1 MKNVLFIAPTT
12 YQLPLTEN
20 LKKKFIT
27 LSEVCNVSVLAF
39 ANSKT
44 FLNETYGNFYLNKK
58 IKNRLINYFRIIQI
72 SIFTTNKIIKK
83 ENIDIVC
90 FQDPVSSFFSI
101 NDFLEFVSVITI
113 LGTYAFKFLSIDGI
127 SNFSILFLKVR
138 RAEVKIVVETHGDFI
153 ETLSLEK
160 NLVLPRL
167 YKKLFYI
174 MAKYSIGK
182 SNIIRAVSSSTEQ
195 QVLDIDS
202 SKSVVRF
209 PAWIDFK
216 DFQNI
221 EPKPLSKDKFN
232 ILFIGSVTDRKK
244 PHMIIEA
251 IQRINDKSYHLSIV
265 GPAPNEKYFKELKD
279 LIGKSDLQNQVSLIG
294 PVDRESVKD
303 YYSTSNLMILPS
315 ISEGLA
321 RVIFESQVA
330 MCPVLVTDAPGM
342 SDIVIDGQT
351 GYVFES
357 NNLDSLSLKIEYI
370 KNNYDEASLV
380 AKNAKGFILSN
391 YSEDNFKFSFK
402 KLFDTV

>member
-72 SIFTTNKIIKK
+72 SIFTTHKIIKK

-101 NDFLEFVSVITI
+101 
-113 LGTYAFKFLSIDGI
+113 
-127 SNFSILFLKVR
+127 LFLKVR
-138 RAEVKIVVETHGDFI
+138 RAEVKIIVETHGDFI

-221 EPKPLSKDKFN
+221 EPKPPSKDKFN

-251 IQRINDKSYHLSIV
+251 IQRSNDKSYNLSIV

-279 LIGKSDLQNQVSLIG
+279 LIDKSDLQNQVSLIG

-370 KNNYDEASLV
+370 KNNYEEASLV

>member
-1 MKNVLFIAPTT
+1 MKNVLFIAPTS

-72 SIFTTNKIIKK
+72 SIFTTHKIIKK

-90 FQDPVSSFFSI
+90 FQDPVSSF
-101 NDFLEFVSVITI
+101 
-113 LGTYAFKFLSIDGI
+113 
-127 SNFSILFLKVR
+127 FSILFLKVR

-251 IQRINDKSYHLSIV
+251 IQRINDKSYNLSIV

-279 LIGKSDLQNQVSLIG
+279 LIDKSDLQNQVSLIG

>member
-72 SIFTTNKIIKK
+72 SIFTTHKIIKK

-90 FQDPVSSFFSI
+90 FQDPVSSF
-101 NDFLEFVSVITI
+101 
-113 LGTYAFKFLSIDGI
+113 
-127 SNFSILFLKVR
+127 FSILFLKVR

-160 NLVLPRL
+160 NLVLPSL

-221 EPKPLSKDKFN
+221 EPKPLSNDKFN

-251 IQRINDKSYHLSIV
+251 IQRIYDKSYHLSIV

-279 LIGKSDLQNQVSLIG
+279 LIDKSDLQNQVSLIG

>member
-72 SIFTTNKIIKK
+72 SIFTTHKIIKK

-90 FQDPVSSFFSI
+90 FQDPVSSF
-101 NDFLEFVSVITI
+101 
-113 LGTYAFKFLSIDGI
+113 
-127 SNFSILFLKVR
+127 FSILFLKVR

-160 NLVLPRL
+160 NLVLPGL

-251 IQRINDKSYHLSIV
+251 IQRINDKSYNLSIV

-279 LIGKSDLQNQVSLIG
+279 LIDKSDLQNQVSLIG
-294 PVDRESVKD
+294 PVDRKSVKD

-370 KNNYDEASLV
+370 KNNYEEASLV

>member
-72 SIFTTNKIIKK
+72 SIFTTHKIIKK

-101 NDFLEFVSVITI
+101 
-113 LGTYAFKFLSIDGI
+113 
-127 SNFSILFLKVR
+127 LFLKVR
-138 RAEVKIVVETHGDFI
+138 RGEVKIVVETHGDFI

-160 NLVLPRL
+160 NLVLPML

-279 LIGKSDLQNQVSLIG
+279 LIDKSDLQNQVSLIG

-370 KNNYDEASLV
+370 KNNYEEASLV

>member
-72 SIFTTNKIIKK
+72 SIFTTHKIIKK

-90 FQDPVSSFFSI
+90 FQDPVSSF
-101 NDFLEFVSVITI
+101 
-113 LGTYAFKFLSIDGI
+113 
-127 SNFSILFLKVR
+127 FSILFLKVR

-160 NLVLPRL
+160 NLVLPML
-167 YKKLFYI
+167 YRKLFYI

-251 IQRINDKSYHLSIV
+251 IQRINDKSYNLSIV

-279 LIGKSDLQNQVSLIG
+279 LIDKSDLQNQVSLIG

>member
-72 SIFTTNKIIKK
+72 SIFTTHKIIKK

-90 FQDPVSSFFSI
+90 FQDPVSSF
-101 NDFLEFVSVITI
+101 
-113 LGTYAFKFLSIDGI
+113 
-127 SNFSILFLKVR
+127 FSILFLKVR

-251 IQRINDKSYHLSIV
+251 IQRIYDKSYHLSIV

-279 LIGKSDLQNQVSLIG
+279 LIDKSDLQNQVSLIG

-357 NNLDSLSLKIEYI
+357 NNLDNLVSKIEYI
-370 KNNYDEASLV
+370 KNNHEEVSFI
-380 AKNAKGFILSN
+380 AKNARGFILSN

>member
-20 LKKKFIT
+20 LKKKFLT
-27 LSEVCNVSVLAF
+27 LSEVCNVTVLAF

-72 SIFTTNKIIKK
+72 SIFTTHRIIKK

-90 FQDPVSSFFSI
+90 FQDPVSSF
-101 NDFLEFVSVITI
+101 
-113 LGTYAFKFLSIDGI
+113 
-127 SNFSILFLKVR
+127 FSILFLKVR

-221 EPKPLSKDKFN
+221 EPKPPSKDKFN

-279 LIGKSDLQNQVSLIG
+279 LIDKSDLQNQVSLIG

-380 AKNAKGFILSN
+380 AMNAKGFILSN

>member
-72 SIFTTNKIIKK
+72 SIFTTHKIIKK

-90 FQDPVSSFFSI
+90 FQDPVSSF
-101 NDFLEFVSVITI
+101 
-113 LGTYAFKFLSIDGI
+113 
-127 SNFSILFLKVR
+127 FSILFLKVR

-279 LIGKSDLQNQVSLIG
+279 LIDKSDLQNQVSLIG

-330 MCPVLVTDAPGM
+330 MCPVLVTAAPGM

-370 KNNYDEASLV
+370 KNNYEEASLV

>member
-1 MKNVLFIAPTT
+1 MKNVLFIAPTR

-20 LKKKFIT
+20 FKKKVIT

-72 SIFTTNKIIKK
+72 SIFTTHKIIKK

-90 FQDPVSSFFSI
+90 FQDPVSSF
-101 NDFLEFVSVITI
+101 
-113 LGTYAFKFLSIDGI
+113 
-127 SNFSILFLKVR
+127 FSILFLKVR

-160 NLVLPRL
+160 NLVLPML

-251 IQRINDKSYHLSIV
+251 IQRIYDKSYHLSIV

-357 NNLDSLSLKIEYI
+357 NNLDSLSLRIEYI

>member
-44 FLNETYGNFYLNKK
+44 FFNETYGNFYLNKK

-72 SIFTTNKIIKK
+72 SIFTTHKIIKK

-90 FQDPVSSFFSI
+90 FQDPVSSF
-101 NDFLEFVSVITI
+101 
-113 LGTYAFKFLSIDGI
+113 
-127 SNFSILFLKVR
+127 FSILFLKVR

-279 LIGKSDLQNQVSLIG
+279 LIDKSDLQNQVSLIG

-357 NNLDSLSLKIEYI
+357 NNLDSLVSKIEYI
-370 KNNYDEASLV
+370 KSNHEEASFV

>member
-72 SIFTTNKIIKK
+72 SIFTTHKIIKK

-90 FQDPVSSFFSI
+90 FQDPVSSF
-101 NDFLEFVSVITI
+101 
-113 LGTYAFKFLSIDGI
+113 
-127 SNFSILFLKVR
+127 FSILFLKVR

-195 QVLDIDS
+195 QVLDLDS

-279 LIGKSDLQNQVSLIG
+279 LIDKSDLQNQVSLIG

-370 KNNYDEASLV
+370 KNNYEEASLV

>member
-72 SIFTTNKIIKK
+72 SIFTTHKIIKK

-101 NDFLEFVSVITI
+101 
-113 LGTYAFKFLSIDGI
+113 
-127 SNFSILFLKVR
+127 LFLKVR
-138 RAEVKIVVETHGDFI
+138 RAEVKIIVETHGDFI

-160 NLVLPRL
+160 NLVLPML

-251 IQRINDKSYHLSIV
+251 IQRINDKSYNLSIV

-279 LIGKSDLQNQVSLIG
+279 LIDKSDLQNQVSLIG

>member
-72 SIFTTNKIIKK
+72 SIFTTHKIIKK

-90 FQDPVSSFFSI
+90 FQDPVSSF
-101 NDFLEFVSVITI
+101 
-113 LGTYAFKFLSIDGI
+113 
-127 SNFSILFLKVR
+127 FSILFLKVR

-160 NLVLPRL
+160 NLVLPML

-195 QVLDIDS
+195 QVLDLDS

-221 EPKPLSKDKFN
+221 EPKPPSKDKFN

-279 LIGKSDLQNQVSLIG
+279 LIDKSDLQNQVSLIG

-391 YSEDNFKFSFK
+391 YSEVNFKFSFK

>member
-72 SIFTTNKIIKK
+72 SIFTTHKIIKK

-90 FQDPVSSFFSI
+90 FQDPVSSF
-101 NDFLEFVSVITI
+101 
-113 LGTYAFKFLSIDGI
+113 
-127 SNFSILFLKVR
+127 FSILFLKVR

-160 NLVLPRL
+160 NLVLPSL

-251 IQRINDKSYHLSIV
+251 IQRINDKSYNLSIV

-279 LIGKSDLQNQVSLIG
+279 LIDKSDLQNQVSLIG

-357 NNLDSLSLKIEYI
+357 NNLASLSLKIEYI
-370 KNNYDEASLV
+370 KNNYEEASLV

>member
-44 FLNETYGNFYLNKK
+44 FLSETYGNFYLNKK

-72 SIFTTNKIIKK
+72 SIFTTHKIIKK

-90 FQDPVSSFFSI
+90 FQDPVSSF
-101 NDFLEFVSVITI
+101 
-113 LGTYAFKFLSIDGI
+113 
-127 SNFSILFLKVR
+127 FSILFLKVR

-160 NLVLPRL
+160 NLVLPML

-221 EPKPLSKDKFN
+221 EPKPPSKDKFN

-279 LIGKSDLQNQVSLIG
+279 LIDKSDLQNQVSLIG

>member
-72 SIFTTNKIIKK
+72 SIFTTHKIIKK

-90 FQDPVSSFFSI
+90 FQDPVSSF
-101 NDFLEFVSVITI
+101 
-113 LGTYAFKFLSIDGI
+113 
-127 SNFSILFLKVR
+127 FSILFLKVR

-160 NLVLPRL
+160 NLVLPML

-221 EPKPLSKDKFN
+221 EPKPPSKDKFN

-251 IQRINDKSYHLSIV
+251 IQRINDKSYNLSIV

-279 LIGKSDLQNQVSLIG
+279 LIDKSDLQNQVSLIG
-294 PVDRESVKD
+294 PVERESVKD

>member
-27 LSEVCNVSVLAF
+27 LSEVCSVSVLAF

-72 SIFTTNKIIKK
+72 SIFTTHKIIKK

-101 NDFLEFVSVITI
+101 
-113 LGTYAFKFLSIDGI
+113 
-127 SNFSILFLKVR
+127 LFLKAR
-138 RAEVKIVVETHGDFI
+138 RTEVKIIVETHGDFI

-174 MAKYSIGK
+174 MGKYSIGK

-265 GPAPNEKYFKELKD
+265 GPAPNEKYFKELKN
-279 LIGKSDLQNQVSLIG
+279 LIDKSDLQNQVSLIG

-330 MCPVLVTDAPGM
+330 MCPVLVTDVPGM

-351 GYVFES
+351 GYVFKS

-370 KNNYDEASLV
+370 KNNYEEASLV

>member
-12 YQLPLTEN
+12 YQLPLTET

-39 ANSKT
+39 GNSKT

-58 IKNRLINYFRIIQI
+58 IKNRLLNYFRIIQI
-72 SIFTTNKIIKK
+72 SIFTTHKIIKK

-101 NDFLEFVSVITI
+101 
-113 LGTYAFKFLSIDGI
+113 
-127 SNFSILFLKVR
+127 LFLKVR
-138 RAEVKIVVETHGDFI
+138 RAEVKIIVETHGDFI

-251 IQRINDKSYHLSIV
+251 IQRSNDKSYNLSIV

-279 LIGKSDLQNQVSLIG
+279 LIDKSDLQNQVSLIG

-370 KNNYDEASLV
+370 NNNYDEASLV

>member
-58 IKNRLINYFRIIQI
+58 IKNRLLNYFKIIQI
-72 SIFTTNKIIKK
+72 SIFTTYKIIKK

-90 FQDPVSSFFSI
+90 FQDPVSSF
-101 NDFLEFVSVITI
+101 
-113 LGTYAFKFLSIDGI
+113 
-127 SNFSILFLKVR
+127 FSILFLKVR

-160 NLVLPRL
+160 NLVLPSL

-279 LIGKSDLQNQVSLIG
+279 LIDKSDLQNQVSLIG

-380 AKNAKGFILSN
+380 AENAKGFILSN

>member
-72 SIFTTNKIIKK
+72 SIFTTHKIIKK

-101 NDFLEFVSVITI
+101 
-113 LGTYAFKFLSIDGI
+113 
-127 SNFSILFLKVR
+127 LFLKVR
-138 RAEVKIVVETHGDFI
+138 RAEVKIIVETHGDFI

-182 SNIIRAVSSSTEQ
+182 SNIIRAVSSSTEK

-251 IQRINDKSYHLSIV
+251 IQRINDKSYNLSIV
-265 GPAPNEKYFKELKD
+265 GPATNEKYFKELKD
-279 LIGKSDLQNQVSLIG
+279 LIDKSDLQNQVSLIG
-294 PVDRESVKD
+294 PVDRENVKD

-370 KNNYDEASLV
+370 KNNYEEASLV

>member
-72 SIFTTNKIIKK
+72 SIFTTHKIIKK

-101 NDFLEFVSVITI
+101 
-113 LGTYAFKFLSIDGI
+113 
-127 SNFSILFLKVR
+127 LFLKVR
-138 RAEVKIVVETHGDFI
+138 RSEVKIIVETHGDFI

-160 NLVLPRL
+160 NLVLPSL

-251 IQRINDKSYHLSIV
+251 IQRINDKSYNLSIV

-279 LIGKSDLQNQVSLIG
+279 LIDKSDLQNQVSLIG
-294 PVDRESVKD
+294 SVDRESVKD

>member
-72 SIFTTNKIIKK
+72 SIFTTHKIIKK

-90 FQDPVSSFFSI
+90 FQDPVSSF
-101 NDFLEFVSVITI
+101 
-113 LGTYAFKFLSIDGI
+113 
-127 SNFSILFLKVR
+127 FSILFLKVR

-251 IQRINDKSYHLSIV
+251 IQRINDKSYNLSIV

-279 LIGKSDLQNQVSLIG
+279 LIDKSDLQNQVSLIG
-294 PVDRESVKD
+294 PVDRDNVKD

-370 KNNYDEASLV
+370 KNNYEEASLV

>member
-72 SIFTTNKIIKK
+72 SIFTTHKIIKK

-90 FQDPVSSFFSI
+90 FQDPVSSF
-101 NDFLEFVSVITI
+101 
-113 LGTYAFKFLSIDGI
+113 
-127 SNFSILFLKVR
+127 FSILFLKVR

-279 LIGKSDLQNQVSLIG
+279 LIDKSDLQNQVSLIG
-294 PVDRESVKD
+294 PVDRENVKD

-370 KNNYDEASLV
+370 NNNYDEASLV

>member
-72 SIFTTNKIIKK
+72 SIFTTHKIIKK

-90 FQDPVSSFFSI
+90 FQDPVSSF
-101 NDFLEFVSVITI
+101 
-113 LGTYAFKFLSIDGI
+113 
-127 SNFSILFLKVR
+127 FSILFLKVR

-265 GPAPNEKYFKELKD
+265 GPAPNEKYFNELKD
-279 LIGKSDLQNQVSLIG
+279 LIDKSDLQNQVSLIG
-294 PVDRESVKD
+294 PVDRENVKD

-357 NNLDSLSLKIEYI
+357 NNLDSLCLKIEYI
-370 KNNYDEASLV
+370 KDNYDEASLV

>member
-58 IKNRLINYFRIIQI
+58 IKNRLLNYFRIIQI
-72 SIFTTNKIIKK
+72 SIFTTYKIIKK

-101 NDFLEFVSVITI
+101 
-113 LGTYAFKFLSIDGI
+113 
-127 SNFSILFLKVR
+127 LFLKAR
-138 RAEVKIVVETHGDFI
+138 RTEVKIIVETHGDFI

-174 MAKYSIGK
+174 MGKYSIGK

-279 LIGKSDLQNQVSLIG
+279 LIDKSDLQNQVSLIG

-351 GYVFES
+351 GYVFKS

-380 AKNAKGFILSN
+380 AMNAKGFILSN

>member
-12 YQLPLTEN
+12 YQLPLSEN

-39 ANSKT
+39 ANNKT
-44 FLNETYGNFYLNKK
+44 VLNETYGNFYLNKK
-58 IKNRLINYFRIIQI
+58 ISNRFINYFRIIQI
-72 SIFTTNKIIKK
+72 SIFTTYKIVKK
-83 ENIDIVC
+83 EKIDIVC

-101 NDFLEFVSVITI
+101 
-113 LGTYAFKFLSIDGI
+113 
-127 SNFSILFLKVR
+127 LFLKARGVD
-138 RAEVKIVVETHGDFI
+138 VKIIVETHGDFI

-160 NLVLPRL
+160 NLLLPRL

-174 MAKYSIGK
+174 MARYSIGK
-182 SNIIRAVSSSTEQ
+182 SNIIRAVSSSTEK

-202 SKSVVRF
+202 SKSIVRF
-209 PAWIDFK
+209 PAWVDFK
-216 DFQNI
+216 DFQNV
-221 EPKPLSKDKFN
+221 EPGSFSKDKFN

-251 IQRINDKSYHLSIV
+251 IQIINDESYHLSIV
-265 GPAPNEKYFKELKD
+265 GPTPNEKYFLELKD
-279 LIGKSDLQNQVSLIG
+279 VIDKSGLQNQVSFTG
-294 PVDRESVKD
+294 AVDRESVKE

-330 MCPVLVTDAPGM
+330 SCPVLVTDAPGM
-342 SDIVIDGQT
+342 GDIVIDGQT

-357 NNLDSLSLKIEYI
+357 NNIDSLIAKIVYI
-370 KNNYDEASLV
+370 KNNYEEASLV
-380 AKNAKGFILSN
+380 AKNAKEFILSN
-391 YSEDNFKFSFK
+391 FSEDNFKFSFK

>member
-58 IKNRLINYFRIIQI
+58 IKNRLLNYFRIIQI
-72 SIFTTNKIIKK
+72 SIFTTYKIIKK

-101 NDFLEFVSVITI
+101 
-113 LGTYAFKFLSIDGI
+113 
-127 SNFSILFLKVR
+127 LFLKAR
-138 RAEVKIVVETHGDFI
+138 RTEVKIIVETHGDFI

-174 MAKYSIGK
+174 MGKYSIGK

-279 LIGKSDLQNQVSLIG
+279 LIDKSDLQNQVSLIG

-370 KNNYDEASLV
+370 KNNYEEASLV

>member
-72 SIFTTNKIIKK
+72 SIFTTYKIIKK

-90 FQDPVSSFFSI
+90 FQDPVSSF
-101 NDFLEFVSVITI
+101 
-113 LGTYAFKFLSIDGI
+113 
-127 SNFSILFLKVR
+127 FSILFLKVR

-279 LIGKSDLQNQVSLIG
+279 LIDKSDLQNQVSLIG

-370 KNNYDEASLV
+370 KDNYDEASLV

>member
-72 SIFTTNKIIKK
+72 SIFTTYKIIKK

-90 FQDPVSSFFSI
+90 FQDPVSSF
-101 NDFLEFVSVITI
+101 
-113 LGTYAFKFLSIDGI
+113 
-127 SNFSILFLKVR
+127 FSILFLKVR

-279 LIGKSDLQNQVSLIG
+279 LIDKSDLQNQVSLIG

-370 KNNYDEASLV
+370 KNNYEEASLV

>member
-72 SIFTTNKIIKK
+72 SIFTTHKIIKK

-101 NDFLEFVSVITI
+101 
-113 LGTYAFKFLSIDGI
+113 
-127 SNFSILFLKVR
+127 LFLKVR
-138 RAEVKIVVETHGDFI
+138 RAEVKIIVETHGDFI

-160 NLVLPRL
+160 NLVLPSL

-279 LIGKSDLQNQVSLIG
+279 LIDKSDLQNQVSLIG

>member
-72 SIFTTNKIIKK
+72 SIFTTHKIIKK

-90 FQDPVSSFFSI
+90 FQDPVSSF
-101 NDFLEFVSVITI
+101 
-113 LGTYAFKFLSIDGI
+113 
-127 SNFSILFLKVR
+127 FSILFLKVR

-160 NLVLPRL
+160 NLVLPML

-174 MAKYSIGK
+174 MAKYSIAK

-251 IQRINDKSYHLSIV
+251 IQRINDKSYNLSIV

-279 LIGKSDLQNQVSLIG
+279 LIDKSDLQNQVSLIG

-370 KNNYDEASLV
+370 KNNYEEASLV

>member
-72 SIFTTNKIIKK
+72 SIFTTHKIIKK

-90 FQDPVSSFFSI
+90 FQDPVSSF
-101 NDFLEFVSVITI
+101 
-113 LGTYAFKFLSIDGI
+113 
-127 SNFSILFLKVR
+127 FSILFLKVR

-160 NLVLPRL
+160 NLVLPML

-195 QVLDIDS
+195 QVLDLDS

-221 EPKPLSKDKFN
+221 EPKPPSKDKFN

-279 LIGKSDLQNQVSLIG
+279 LIDKSDLQNQVSLIG

-357 NNLDSLSLKIEYI
+357 NNLYSLSLKIEYI

>member
-44 FLNETYGNFYLNKK
+44 FFNETYGNFYLNKK
-58 IKNRLINYFRIIQI
+58 LKNRLINYFRIIQI
-72 SIFTTNKIIKK
+72 SIFTTHKIIKK

-90 FQDPVSSFFSI
+90 FQDPVSSF
-101 NDFLEFVSVITI
+101 
-113 LGTYAFKFLSIDGI
+113 
-127 SNFSILFLKVR
+127 FSILFLKVR

-251 IQRINDKSYHLSIV
+251 IQRINDKSYNLSIV

-279 LIGKSDLQNQVSLIG
+279 LIDKSDLQNQVSLIG

-303 YYSTSNLMILPS
+303 YYSSSNLMILPS

-351 GYVFES
+351 GYVFKS

>member
-58 IKNRLINYFRIIQI
+58 IKNRLLNYFRIIQI
-72 SIFTTNKIIKK
+72 SIFTTYKIIKK

-90 FQDPVSSFFSI
+90 FQDPVSSF
-101 NDFLEFVSVITI
+101 
-113 LGTYAFKFLSIDGI
+113 
-127 SNFSILFLKVR
+127 FSILFLKVR

-221 EPKPLSKDKFN
+221 EPKPPSKDKFN

-279 LIGKSDLQNQVSLIG
+279 LIDKSDLQNQVSLIG

-351 GYVFES
+351 GYVFKS

>member
-72 SIFTTNKIIKK
+72 SIFTTHKIIKK

-101 NDFLEFVSVITI
+101 
-113 LGTYAFKFLSIDGI
+113 
-127 SNFSILFLKVR
+127 LFLKAR
-138 RAEVKIVVETHGDFI
+138 RSEVKIIVETHGDFI

-160 NLVLPRL
+160 NLVIPRL

-221 EPKPLSKDKFN
+221 KPKPLSKDKFN

-279 LIGKSDLQNQVSLIG
+279 LIDKSDLQNQVSLIG

>member
-72 SIFTTNKIIKK
+72 SIFTTHKIIKK

-90 FQDPVSSFFSI
+90 FQDPVSSF
-101 NDFLEFVSVITI
+101 
-113 LGTYAFKFLSIDGI
+113 
-127 SNFSILFLKVR
+127 FSILFLKVR

-160 NLVLPRL
+160 NLVLPML

-221 EPKPLSKDKFN
+221 EPKPPSKDKFN

-251 IQRINDKSYHLSIV
+251 IQRINDKSYNLSIV

-279 LIGKSDLQNQVSLIG
+279 LIDKSDLQNQVSLIG